1 MIEITDWMLPNWN
14 KDLWSS
20 DYKGIQVVKDV
31 NIKDGYKVY
40 VHNVPDDGHCVY
52 IGLYKYVEQLQELA
66 SAMNIEYNVN
76 FDEKK
81 NIIDWFNHQECENC
95 PFEKECD
102 KLLRTLDENM
112 DFSLTLCDI
121 INDFNDK
128 AFCEESGVIRHNYK
142 NDMDYGE

>member
-1 MIEITDWMLPNWN
+1 MIEITDWMLPKWD

-20 DYKGIQVVKDV
+20 DYKGILVVKDA

-40 VHNVPDDGHCVY
+40 VHNVPDDGHTVY
-52 IGLYKYVEQLQELA
+52 IGIYKYVEQLQELA
-66 SAMNIEYNVN
+66 SAMNIEYKLN

-81 NIIDWFNHQECENC
+81 NVIDWFNRQGCENC

-128 AFCEESGVIRHNYK
+128 AFCEDNGIIKRNCK
-142 NDMDYGE
+142 NNIDYGE